1 MVFSLQIL
9 ASGSI
14 QIKKNHSECKV
25 TFTVNKYLNLPAHFI
40 GSNILMRHLGSLQ
53 DKSVVLCVQ
62 YYITYVGFI
71 QTLRIHATITLFFL
85 WSNKPTRSY
94 ATSFLSFLYHT
105 QLDTHIHPVVGLP
118 CKGDQL
124 VARVDTYTTHNTH
137 NRRTSMPSEGFEPVI
152 PAIKPLQTFA

>member
-71 QTLRIHATITLFFL
+71 QTLRIHATITLFFFVVQQTNSVL
-85 WSNKPTRSY
+85 RHLIPEFSVP
-94 ATSFLSFLYHT
+94 HT
-105 QLDTHIHPVVGLP
+105 IRHTHTPGS
-118 CKGDQL
+118 
-124 VARVDTYTTHNTH
+124 
-137 NRRTSMPSEGFEPVI
+137 RT
-152 PAIKPLQTFA
+152 PLQG